1 MPLKDVRT
9 GQAKKI
15 DIASSG
21 TGKIIPMIIKG
32 IVYVFDAVEECNTLN
47 CDVIGTNLVREA
59 NSTFGIKIGLGGNS
73 SHFGKPELMSID
85 SKFLAE
91 DVANLAMMSYREAIE
106 NHSFFQDDVLVSKYF
121 LYCPDVQELFASLF
135 GV

>member
-1 MPLKDVRT
+1 MEHHKLT
-9 GQAKKI
+9 N
-15 DIASSG
+15 
-21 TGKIIPMIIKG
+21 
-32 IVYVFDAVEECNTLN
+32 CN
-47 CDVIGTNLVREA
+47 VIFTNLVREV

-121 LYCPDVQELFASLF
+121 LYYPDVQELFANLF